1 MANIALRLELVL
13 EQNFDDPDTRAVLGQ
28 VDTARHDGAGRGG
41 SICRWAASKG
51 ERTGMLRC
59 MCHISLTER
68 KIASR
73 EREIAVEIDL
83 RVKT

>member
-41 SICRWAASKG
+41 SICRWTASKG
-51 ERTGMLRC
+51 ERTGL
-59 MCHISLTER
+59 
-68 KIASR
+68 
-73 EREIAVEIDL
+73 L
-83 RVKT
+83 RVSVLFRSRSEK